1 MIGITLTNAEAISIV
16 RKRCKSVTRR
26 MAKCPYE
33 IGSKAVARVDTAGK
47 VLPYAELTIKTV
59 RVISLKDITLDMA
72 KSDGFSSIE
81 AMKLNLVKLYG
92 PIDDSAELT
101 RIGFDVDKML
111 TEKEKP
117 NAGESPF
124 DSIDA

>member
-33 IGSKAVARVDTAGK
+33 IGSKAVARVDSEGK
-47 VLPYAELTIKTV
+47 ILPYAELTIKTI
-59 RVISLKDITLDMA
+59 RTILLKDITLDMA
-72 KSDGFSSIE
+72 KADGFSSVE
-81 AMKLNLVKLYG
+81 GLKLNLMKMYG
-92 PIDDSAELT
+92 SIDANAEVV

-111 TEKEKP
+111 TEKEKQ
-117 NAGESPF
+117 NVGQSPF
-124 DSIDA
+124 DAIDA